1 MEIDHTK
8 LKALKDAIEIV
19 TNQKIPDGVQHVVQ
33 HVRDLAAENLKLK
46 RRAKL
51 EKQLARTAARAA
63 RAAVDAGFRR
73 RDKKAGGN
81 SANRRVGQYDDK
93 NWDDAFAEVR
103 RLMQDPD
110 ARIGEVLASVQKE
123 KHMYKV
129 SPGRFRRKWYQELER
144 KRRVRAG
151 K

>member
-1 MEIDHTK
+1 MKIDHAK

-19 TNQKIPDGVQHVVQ
+19 TNQKIPDGVQ

-51 EKQLARTAARAA
+51 EKQLAQTAARAA

-73 RDKKAGGN
+73 RDKKGSAN
-81 SANRRVGQYDDK
+81 SANMRVGQYDDK
-93 NWDDAFAEVR
+93 NWDEAFAEVR
-103 RLMQDPD
+103 RLMQKPG
-110 ARIGEVLASVQKE
+110 ARIGEVLVSVQKK

-129 SPGRFRRKWYQELER
+129 SASRFRRKWYEELER

>member
-1 MEIDHTK
+1 MKIDHAK

-19 TNQKIPDGVQHVVQ
+19 TNQKIPDGVQ

-51 EKQLARTAARAA
+51 EKQLAQTAARAA

-73 RDKKAGGN
+73 RDKKAGAN
-81 SANRRVGQYDDK
+81 SANMRAGQYDDK
-93 NWDDAFAEVR
+93 NWNDAFAEVR
-103 RLMQDPD
+103 RQMQKPG
-110 ARIGEVLASVQKE
+110 ARIGEVLVSVQK
-123 KHMYKV
+123 KKNMYKV
-129 SPGRFRRKWYQELER
+129 SASRFRRKWYEELER